1 MADTKGGISRK
12 GQELDCAHHGSE
24 LIISELTGAEALPLT
39 NRSALQNELVVSLVN
54 QPYITKCRDI

>member
-24 LIISELTGAEALPLT
+24 LIISELTGAEAL
-39 NRSALQNELVVSLVN
+39 LVD
-54 QPYITKCRDI
+54 QPKRLAKRASC